1 VEAKFPAGP
10 EGDPSSCIMHA
21 GSFPEVKWPGCD
33 VDHPFPYS
41 TEVKVR
47 VELYLYS
54 YSGLSWQ
61 DIG

>member
-1 VEAKFPAGP
+1 VEARFSTGR

-21 GSFPEVKWPGCD
+21 GSFTEVKWPGSD

-41 TEVKVR
+41 RDVKGR